1 MIENNTG
8 ARDDWELSCGQYDYL
23 HDERLY
29 RRFYQG
35 DHAHCELCWHSIE
48 PTDSEPSYCTTDL
61 RLWVCDKC
69 FRKYQKLLGWYAAP
83 EYGEPMYIGAGVPKT
98 CELLPKLKAAADGTD
113 RKYIW
118 AIGYENDENA
128 VLFAADD
135 LSRKKETE
143 AYIALYIAER
153 RQPVEWIACYATEKP
168 GVLDLLPYYLA
179 RALPTLDIRNLKT
192 IFLDTNG
199 AGEPLCYSLEDFLP
213 DELIGRLSK

>member
-1 MIENNTG
+1 MAHKDHSLDDKIAAAAREEFLEKGYSG
-8 ARDDWELSCGQYDYL
+8 ASLRKIAEKAGATVGAIRTRYRSKDELFACLVKPFLD
-23 HDERLY
+23 
-29 RRFYQG
+29 
-35 DHAHCELCWHSIE
+35 
-48 PTDSEPSYCTTDL
+48 
-61 RLWVCDKC
+61 
-69 FRKYQKLLGWYAAP
+69 
-83 EYGEPMYIGAGVPKT
+83 MIGALFQSTKADYYSGAEGDFPAG
-98 CELLPKLKAAADGTD
+98 LKAAADGTD

-118 AIGYENDENA
+118 AVGYENDENA
-128 VLFAADD
+128 VLFATDD

-199 AGEPLCYSLEDFLP
+199 AGEPLCYRLEDFLP

>member
-1 MIENNTG
+1 MTWNRHKRFAKLIRGDVEAWIFGRHISVRRIECDPHTP
-8 ARDDWELSCGQYDYL
+8 DKPII
-23 HDERLY
+23 HDPHQKIL
-29 RRFYQG
+29 
-35 DHAHCELCWHSIE
+35 DI
-48 PTDSEPSYCTTDL
+48 
-61 RLWVCDKC
+61 
-69 FRKYQKLLGWYAAP
+69 RKYQKLLGWYVAP

-128 VLFAADD
+128 VLFDTDD

-168 GVLDLLPYYLA
+168 GVLDLMPYYLA

-192 IFLDTNG
+192 MFLDTNG
-199 AGEPLCYSLEDFLP
+199 AGEPLCYRLEDFLP
-213 DELIGRLSK
+213 DEFIGRLLK